1 MVNARDLAHR
11 GEEEEKWNTRQMLET
26 VVDLHAERAAV
37 VNYTFYYEG
46 VWTARGWGVMFARE
60 TARVRL
66 LDHKIW

>member
-1 MVNARDLAHR
+1 
-11 GEEEEKWNTRQMLET
+11 MLET